1 MNQTPPPSPLEGH
14 APSCPDPYRAIGRRE
29 LLTRWGPAAL
39 AASALAGTGALL
51 GGREGR
57 HRPPDDRALPTPR
70 DWRIAPGAPGR
81 IVTTGGPSPADNV
94 RRALS
99 GVGGMERFVKRGEKV
114 VIKPNCGWERT
125 PEQAANTDP
134 TLVAELVRLCLAAG
148 AAGVVVADSTCNDP
162 VRCFERSGIAQAA
175 RAAGASVAHQSNSG
189 AVRLDLGG
197 TLLGAWDVL
206 KPIAEADRV
215 INVPLVKHHGLARAT
230 VGMKNW
236 LGAVMGPRSALHQR
250 LSQVTAEFGAAF
262 RPTLTVV
269 DATRIMV
276 SNGPTGGSLSS
287 VRTLNQV
294 AVSTDP
300 VAADAWGASLLGLDA
315 RDLSYLN
322 IAVRLGLGT
331 ADWQSIWDKA

>member
-1 MNQTPPPSPLEGH
+1 
-14 APSCPDPYRAIGRRE
+14 

-39 AASALAGTGALL
+39 AASALAGAGALL
-51 GGREGR
+51 GGRDGR
-57 HRPPDDRALPTPR
+57 HRPPDDRALATPR
-70 DWRIAPGAPGR
+70 DWRVAPGTPGR
-81 IVTTGGPSPADNV
+81 LVITGGASPGENV
-94 RRALS
+94 RRALT
-99 GVGGMERFVKRGEKV
+99 GLGGIEQFVKRGEKV
-114 VIKPNCGWERT
+114 VIKPNCGWDRT

-134 TLVAELVRLCLAAG
+134 ALVAELVRLCLAAG
-148 AAGVVVADSTCNDP
+148 AASVVVADSTCHDP
-162 VRCFERSGIAQAA
+162 NRTFERSGIARAA
-175 RAAGASVAHQSNSG
+175 RAAGAAVEHQSSG
-189 AVRLDLGG
+189 GVVRLDLGG
-197 TLLGAWDVL
+197 TVLGPWDVL
-206 KPIAEADRV
+206 RSIAEADRV

-236 LGAVMGPRSALHQR
+236 IGALTGPRSALHQR
-250 LSQVTAEFGAAF
+250 LSQVTAELGAAF

-315 RDLSYLN
+315 RDLSYLD
-322 IAVRLGLGT
+322 IAARLGLGT
-331 ADWQSIWDKA
+331 TDWPGIADKA